1 MESHGSAS
9 QQHPA
14 QQVCV
19 VWTGGLEQ
27 EVPRQQAF
35 TWSKHWYPVCLEANL
50 SREAPNKVTLLVSEL
65 FEC

>member
-1 MESHGSAS
+1 M
-9 QQHPA
+9 
-14 QQVCV
+14 
-19 VWTGGLEQ
+19 WTGGLEQ